1 MVAIHDITRDPIVGT
16 AQISRAA
23 RIRLSRGAH
32 PFLRAARI
40 RLSRGAHPFLRAA
53 RIRSR
58 ARRPAFTGGFPAG
71 RGRA

>member
-1 MVAIHDITRDPIVGT
+1 MVAIHDVPRDPVVGT
-16 AQISRAA
+16 AQI
-23 RIRLSRGAH
+23 
-32 PFLRAARI
+32 PRAARI